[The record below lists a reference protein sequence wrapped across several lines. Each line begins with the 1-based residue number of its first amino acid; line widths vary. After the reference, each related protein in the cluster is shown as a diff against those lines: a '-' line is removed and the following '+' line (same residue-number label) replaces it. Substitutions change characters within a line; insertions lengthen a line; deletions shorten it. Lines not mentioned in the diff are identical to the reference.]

1 MDRAES
7 FTEELRWRQ
16 SKRNVL
22 GLSGWAQWGSRMA
35 QRLLAAGYPLAVYN
49 RTRAKAE
56 PVAED
61 HLTGHHFS
69 KQ

>member
-1 MDRAES
+1 
-7 FTEELRWRQ
+7 
-16 SKRNVL
+16 L

-69 KQ
+69 KL